1 MSLCVSKEEIEELKI
16 KVKTTEDFVNEARH
30 HNIPDTDLDEIH
42 LAEEQLHYMRGY
54 LRLMDIRFAREAR
67 YDHSK

>member
-1 MSLCVSKEEIEELKI
+1 MGVCVSKDEIEDLKI

-30 HNIPDTDLDEIH
+30 HKIPDTNLDEIH

-54 LRLMDIRFAREAR
+54 LRLMTIRFDREVKR
-67 YDHSK
+67 